1 MTHMK
6 FLNSNESRM
15 KRKVIVSSVVAM
27 SLLTGGFS
35 FAQGHEDR
43 RDRGHNEQMQGGGPQ
58 DRQDK
63 QARHPDRRQHQA
75 RQPNRPQSQ
84 GRANNSEHRDER
96 GAGPEHQF
104 HRGER
109 LPIEYRNRTY
119 VVDDWRAHQL
129 SAPPRGY
136 HWVQVGGDYVL
147 VAIAT
152 GIILQLMLSN

>member
-1 MTHMK
+1 M
-6 FLNSNESRM
+6 N
-15 KRKVIVSSVVAM
+15 RKVIVSSIVAM

-43 RDRGHNEQMQGGGPQ
+43 RDRGRNEQMQGGGPQ
-58 DRQDK
+58 DRQGK
-63 QARHPDRRQHQA
+63 QARH
-75 RQPNRPQSQ
+75 PNRPQSQ